1 MVLRNNRG
9 EECRRRTKV
18 GREEEKGKKKKKK
31 KQGAGD
37 NLNGEEEVEDNEGDK
52 EE

>member
-9 EECRRRTKV
+9 EKCRRRTKV
-18 GREEEKGKKKKKK
+18 GREEEKGKKKKK